1 MKNTFV
7 TASIAT
13 AMLIIGTFTFGA
25 SQATAGAY
33 SSDQVIAD
41 QQHHYN
47 KQQVL
52 SFVDDA
58 QVQNKLIELG
68 VSPADAK
75 LRIASMTN
83 AELEAFNSQL
93 NEMPSGGVVGT
104 IVTVL
109 VVVAVLDLMGITNVY
124 PFIRPIGS

>member
-1 MKNTFV
+1 MNKFL
-7 TASIAT
+7 TASIASSV
-13 AMLIIGTFTFGA
+13 LIFGTFTFGA
-25 SQATAGAY
+25 GQATAGLY

-41 QQHHYN
+41 QQHQYN

-52 SFVDDA
+52 SFVDEA
-58 QVQNKLIELG
+58 AVQHKLIELG

-83 AELEAFNSQL
+83 AELDAFNNQL
-93 NEMPSGGVVGT
+93 NEMPAGGIVGT

-109 VVVAVLDLMGITNVY
+109 VVVAVLDLMGVTNVY